1 MSPLSSFSGT
11 AGVLRRANQILI
23 QTLLLILTALQ
34 FVALL
39 FPAQAPVL
47 GDIAAVLVAI
57 FLPPAFLRAR
67 LATRALF
74 GILGAAVVAA
84 AGMTGSLAPVWR
96 GLHNA
101 MLLGAFLSV
110 LQLLRA
116 VAHGGPAIL
125 AVRGRLARLRPRE
138 VEGGFAVGA
147 FGLGSFLSFGAHAVL
162 APLLP
167 ADTPAADKR
176 AAALASVRGICF
188 TAFWSPFFV
197 GVAYVTHQ
205 MHQADSGLVIL
216 TGLALSLLALGTDL
230 ALGRTGPVSLGRIIY
245 ALLPLV
251 PLGVAIAAVFLGIM
265 GLTGISAMGAVVV
278 GVPFVAAGLLF
289 FHGVRQAP
297 RVLKTALTGLVYGS
311 DELLLV
317 AAANVFA
324 AVLTEVPGF
333 AATVAP
339 FLAGLPPLP
348 LLVAVFAV
356 MLVAGACGFHP
367 AISAAVLLGIFAGQ
381 PPSVEPLCLA
391 VALVMGWSLAVT
403 VSPVGV
409 TMMVAAQMF
418 SVPFPRLLF
427 SRNLVGTVVVAVVAA
442 GLLAML
448 DGLLK
453 VAG

>member
-1 MSPLSSFSGT
+1 MSETSLSIGA
-11 AGVLRRANQILI
+11 AGLLRAGNRVLI
-23 QTLLLILTALQ
+23 QALLLALTALQ

-39 FPAQAPVL
+39 SPAQAPLL
-47 GDIAAVLVAI
+47 GDIAAVLVAV

-67 LATRALF
+67 TATRVLF
-74 GILGAAVVAA
+74 GLLAAAVVGATLL
-84 AGMTGSLAPVWR
+84 TGSLEPVWR

-125 AVRGRLARLRPRE
+125 AVRRRLARLRPRE

-167 ADTPAADKR
+167 ADAAAADKR

-205 MHQADSGLVIL
+205 MHGTDSGMVIL
-216 TGLALSLLALGTDL
+216 TGLVLSLLALGADL
-230 ALGRTGPVSLGRIIY
+230 ALGRTGPVSLGRIIH
-245 ALLPLV
+245 ALLPLA
-251 PLGVAIAAVFLGIM
+251 PLGAAIAAVFLGIM
-265 GLTGISAMGAVVV
+265 ALTGMSAMGAVVV
-278 GVPFVAAGLLF
+278 GVPFVSAGLLLVN
-289 FHGVRQAP
+289 GIRQAP
-297 RVLKTALTGLVYGS
+297 KALKTALTGLVYGS

-348 LLVAVFAV
+348 LLLAVFAI
-356 MLVAGACGFHP
+356 MLAAGACGFHP
-367 AISAAVLLGIFAGQ
+367 AISAAVLLGIFAVQ
-381 PPSVEPLCLA
+381 PAPVEPLCLA

-418 SVPFPRLLF
+418 AVPFPRLLF
-427 SRNLVGTVVVAVVAA
+427 SRNLIGTVVVAVAAAVLLA
-442 GLLAML
+442 GLN
-448 DGLLK
+448 GLLQ
-453 VAG
+453 G